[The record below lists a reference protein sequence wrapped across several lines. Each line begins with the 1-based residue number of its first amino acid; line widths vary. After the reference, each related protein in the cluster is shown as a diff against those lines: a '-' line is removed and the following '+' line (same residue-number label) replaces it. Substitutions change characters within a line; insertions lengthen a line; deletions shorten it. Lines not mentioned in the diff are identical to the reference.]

1 MNEFNTHYSIPRS
14 EANKIFATALRR
26 CYYQAP
32 WQLPLPGL
40 NKRFI
45 FSLSQKEGETSS
57 SPYWRLWRICH
68 DTYNLKPY
76 RMTPVERRPMGYKVS
91 PKHGNG
97 NFVAIYDWSFTLY
110 SQDESGYYSIDMTPL
125 ATSFLEQNVSQTI
138 MFRPD
143 YILNDGY
150 PSRKP
155 IEAEKVFDKLLNFR
169 KEYNGTLLL
178 RIVEEANNRIDVYN
192 LIPIKG

>member
-1 MNEFNTHYSIPRS
+1 MNMTRS
-14 EANKIFATALRR
+14 EANKIFSTALRR
-26 CYYQAP
+26 CYYVAP
-32 WQLPLPGL
+32 WQIPLPGL
-40 NKRFI
+40 NKRFM
-45 FSLSQKEGETSS
+45 FSLSQKEDETSS

-68 DTYNLKPY
+68 DAYNLKPY
-76 RMTPVERRPMGYKVS
+76 RTASEKQRPMGYKVS
-91 PKHGNG
+91 PKHGSG
-97 NFVAIYDWSFTLY
+97 HFVAIYDWSFTLY

-125 ATSFLEQNVSQTI
+125 ATGSLDHNVSQTI

-143 YILNDGY
+143 YIFNDGY

-155 IEAEKVFDKLLNFR
+155 IEAEKVFDKILNFR
-169 KEYNGTLLL
+169 KEYNGTLYL